1 MNSKIRCK
9 MQCHS
14 KVASQHTPGMVSV
27 TLGAVYSAEHTGKPG
42 DENAIFGKL
51 TPHGHFNATMV
62 EESAEILE
70 VGKQYYV
77 EMFLAD
83 EA

>member
-1 MNSKIRCK
+1 MRKIRCK
-9 MQCHS
+9 MQCHNKS
-14 KVASQHTPGMVSV
+14 EHPHIPGMVSV
-27 TLGAVYSAEHTGKPG
+27 TLGAVYSAEHTGQPD

-62 EESAEILE
+62 AESAEILE

-77 EMFLAD
+77 EMF

>member
-1 MNSKIRCK
+1 MRKIRCK
-9 MQCHS
+9 MQCHTKS
-14 KVASQHTPGMVSV
+14 SHSHTPGMVNV
-27 TLGAVYSAEHTGKPG
+27 TLGAVYSPEKTGQPD

-51 TPHGHFNATMV
+51 TPSGHFSATMV
-62 EESAEILE
+62 EESSEILE
-70 VGKQYYV
+70 VGTQYYV